1 MFPEQFEYS
10 KQPDLGTRAAKS
22 ESSDPRTGTPAS
34 RRGGDPQGANEGTLV
49 TGIALDQVCSRGDP
63 ERGPSSEPGQ
73 RRNGLSPERR
83 GRSAVRF
90 RPLHPNKNLHV
101 RSRSSLV

>member
-1 MFPEQFEYS
+1 MSQNP
-10 KQPDLGTRAAKS
+10 
-22 ESSDPRTGTPAS
+22 SSATTVIGIDM
-34 RRGGDPQGANEGTLV
+34 RRSSN
-49 TGIALDQVCSRGDP
+49 ALDHVCSRGDP
-63 ERGPSSEPGQ
+63 GRGPSSEPGQ
-73 RRNGLSPERR
+73 RRNGLSPGRR